1 LLSGHVAS
9 NDEPGVILA
18 PPFTTLT
25 PEDWMSS
32 NAPDP
37 TRAETG
43 TQGISEL
50 LEQVQVLAA
59 KVERL
64 PHGAAK
70 ESLRASLSELQAIA
84 DGLKSDDESTA

>member
-1 LLSGHVAS
+1 ML
-9 NDEPGVILA
+9 
-18 PPFTTLT
+18 
-25 PEDWMSS
+25 S

-37 TRAETG
+37 TRAESR
-43 TQGISEL
+43 TQEMSEL

-64 PHGAAK
+64 QDGAHK

-84 DGLKSDDESTA
+84 DEMKSEAESTS